1 MLAPMK
7 WCRALGPSG
16 LFRFSFILTQAHAW
30 RRFERCARG
39 FLLPLALVL
48 VSTAAASER
57 AIVPLACPL
66 DGTTFEAVQD
76 FSGYAESQ
84 RLDLKKLGP
93 ISQPP
98 ALARCPQCGFPLFTK
113 HPTTEEVARLREI
126 VAGKRFRTEALPAT
140 PWFALGILREELRA
154 DPFEI
159 GRTYLCASWEAED
172 DEHGDYARAAE
183 RALLWFD
190 RAADDLRE
198 KRDRRADSLMARYL
212 GVELCRRLGR
222 FDEARQRLDRLG
234 AAREQAL
241 PWLNRFLTEQARLID
256 ARNAAPDSGR
266 EALPRAPR

>member
-1 MLAPMK
+1 MK
-7 WCRALGPSG
+7 RRGALFASG
-16 LFRFSFILTQAHAW
+16 WFRFTPTPTLPAAL
-30 RRFERCARG
+30 RRAGRSTGA
-39 FLLPLALVL
+39 LLFTLALSAV
-48 VSTAAASER
+48 ASER
-57 AIVPLACPL
+57 GVVRLTCPL
-66 DGTTFEAVQD
+66 DGTEFEAVQD
-76 FSGYAESQ
+76 FSGYAEGQ

-113 HPTTEEVARLREI
+113 YPTTEEAARLRVI
-126 VAGKRFRTEALPAT
+126 VAGERFRTEALPAG
-140 PWFALGILREELRA
+140 PWFALGILREELGS

-159 GRTYLCASWEAED
+159 GRTYLCASWEAE

-198 KRDRRADSLMARYL
+198 KRDRRADSLIARYL

-222 FDEARQRLDRLG
+222 FEEARQRLDRLG
-234 AAREQAL
+234 AVREQAL
-241 PWLNRFLTEQARLID
+241 PWLSRFLAEQTRLID